1 MKLLLVEDSHRL
13 QRSLGAGLR
22 NSGYVLDQA
31 YDGEQAW
38 AFLCG
43 SEYDIVV
50 LDLMIPKI
58 DGLTLL
64 SKLRRGGIQAQ
75 VIILSARDTTED
87 RIKGLDA
94 GADDYLV
101 KPFSFDELLSRLR
114 ALSRRP
120 ISAQA
125 SLNSEIQILGV
136 VIDMKDRTVMY
147 DQQQIILT
155 PSEYNIVALL
165 AQRRGQIHTHDQLI
179 DRLYDSSSD
188 VTRNAIEAHVSALRR
203 KLKAAGAPALVE
215 NRRGFGY
222 FIAAKTAGE
231 SAANQA
237 E

>member
-31 YDGEQAW
+31 FDGDQAW
-38 AFLCG
+38 AFLCD
-43 SEYDIVV
+43 SDYDIVV
-50 LDLMIPKI
+50 LDLMIPGI

-64 SKLRRGGIQAQ
+64 SRLRQAGKTCQ

-87 RIKGLDA
+87 RITGLDA

-114 ALSRRP
+114 ALGRRTRTTET
-120 ISAQA
+120 
-125 SLNSEIQILGV
+125 SLNSTLQLNGV
-136 VIDMKDRTVMY
+136 DVDLKERIVTFDG
-147 DQQQIILT
+147 QQIVLT
-155 PSEYNIVALL
+155 PSEFNILALL
-165 AQRRGQIHTHDQLI
+165 AQRRGQLFTHDQLI
-179 DRLYDSSSD
+179 DRLYDATSD

-203 KLKAAGAPALVE
+203 KLRAVAAPALVE

-222 FIAAKTAGE
+222 FIAAGNT
-231 SAANQA
+231 
-237 E
+237 

>member
-31 YDGEQAW
+31 FDGDQAW
-38 AFLCG
+38 AFLCD
-43 SEYDIVV
+43 SDYDIVV
-50 LDLMIPKI
+50 LDLMIPGI

-64 SKLRRGGIQAQ
+64 SRLRQAGKTCQ

-87 RIKGLDA
+87 RITGLDA

-114 ALSRRP
+114 ALGRRTRTTET
-120 ISAQA
+120 
-125 SLNSEIQILGV
+125 SLNSTLQLNGV
-136 VIDMKDRTVMY
+136 DVDLKERIVTFDG
-147 DQQQIILT
+147 QQIVLT
-155 PSEYNIVALL
+155 PSEFNILALL
-165 AQRRGQIHTHDQLI
+165 AQRRGQLFTHDQLI
-179 DRLYDSSSD
+179 DRLYDATSD

-203 KLKAAGAPALVE
+203 KLRAVDAPALVE

-222 FIAAKTAGE
+222 FIATG
-231 SAANQA
+231 NT
-237 E
+237 

>member
-31 YDGEQAW
+31 FDGDQAW
-38 AFLCG
+38 AFLRD
-43 SEYDIVV
+43 SDYDIVV
-50 LDLMIPKI
+50 LDLMIPGI

-64 SKLRRGGIQAQ
+64 SRLRQAGNTCQ

-87 RIKGLDA
+87 RITGLDA

-114 ALSRRP
+114 ALGRRTRTTET
-120 ISAQA
+120 
-125 SLNSEIQILGV
+125 SLNSTLQLNGV
-136 VIDMKDRTVMY
+136 DVDLKERIVTFDG
-147 DQQQIILT
+147 QQIVLT
-155 PSEYNIVALL
+155 PSEFNILALL
-165 AQRRGQIHTHDQLI
+165 AQRRGQLFTHDQLI
-179 DRLYDSSSD
+179 DRLYDATSD

-203 KLKAAGAPALVE
+203 KLRAAGAPALVE

-222 FIAAKTAGE
+222 FIATG
-231 SAANQA
+231 NT
-237 E
+237 

>member
-31 YDGEQAW
+31 FDGDEAW
-38 AFLCG
+38 AYLCE

-64 SKLRRGGIQAQ
+64 NKLRHTGNQAQ

-87 RIKGLDA
+87 RITGLDA

-120 ISAQA
+120 RVTGA
-125 SLNSEIQILGV
+125 SLNSQLQIDGV
-136 VIDMKDRTVMY
+136 VIELKDRMVFFKH
-147 DQQQIILT
+147 QQIILT
-155 PSEYNIVALL
+155 PSEYNILALL

-179 DRLYDSSSD
+179 DRLYDSTAD

-203 KLKAAGAPALVE
+203 KLRNARAPALVE

-222 FIAAKTAGE
+222 FIAGKSAGH
-231 SAANQA
+231 SAVDTVK
-237 E
+237 

>member
-31 YDGEQAW
+31 FDGDQAW
-38 AFLCG
+38 AFLCD
-43 SEYDIVV
+43 SDYDIVV
-50 LDLMIPKI
+50 LDLMIPGI

-64 SKLRRGGIQAQ
+64 SRLRQAGNTCQ

-87 RIKGLDA
+87 RITGLDA

-114 ALSRRP
+114 ALGRRTRTTET
-120 ISAQA
+120 
-125 SLNSEIQILGV
+125 SLNSTLQLNGV
-136 VIDMKDRTVMY
+136 DVDLKERIVTFDG
-147 DQQQIILT
+147 QQIVLT
-155 PSEYNIVALL
+155 PSEFNILALL
-165 AQRRGQIHTHDQLI
+165 AQRRGQLFTHDQLI
-179 DRLYDSSSD
+179 DRLYDATSD

-203 KLKAAGAPALVE
+203 KLRAVDAPALVE

-222 FIAAKTAGE
+222 FIATG
-231 SAANQA
+231 NT
-237 E
+237 

>member
-31 YDGEQAW
+31 FDGDQAW
-38 AFLCG
+38 AFLRE
-43 SEYDIVV
+43 SDYDIVV
-50 LDLMIPKI
+50 LDLMIPGI

-64 SKLRRGGIQAQ
+64 SRLRQAGNICQ

-87 RIKGLDA
+87 RITGLDA

-114 ALSRRP
+114 ALGRRTRTTET
-120 ISAQA
+120 
-125 SLNSEIQILGV
+125 SLNSTLQLNGV
-136 VIDMKDRTVMY
+136 DVDLKERIVTFDG
-147 DQQQIILT
+147 QQIVLT
-155 PSEYNIVALL
+155 PSEFNILALL
-165 AQRRGQIHTHDQLI
+165 AQRRGQLFTHDQLI
-179 DRLYDSSSD
+179 DRLYDATSD

-203 KLKAAGAPALVE
+203 KLRAAGAPALVE

-222 FIAAKTAGE
+222 FIATG
-231 SAANQA
+231 NT
-237 E
+237 

>member
-31 YDGEQAW
+31 FDGEEAW
-38 AFLCG
+38 AFLCE
-43 SEYDIVV
+43 SEYDIVI

-64 SKLRRGGIQAQ
+64 NKLRHAGNQAQ

-87 RIKGLDA
+87 RITGLDA

-120 ISAQA
+120 RETGA
-125 SLNSEIQILGV
+125 SLDLQLQIDGV
-136 VIDMKDRTVMY
+136 VIDMNDRMVFY
-147 DQQQIILT
+147 NRQQIILT
-155 PSEYNIVALL
+155 PSEYNILALL
-165 AQRRGQIHTHDQLI
+165 SQRRGQIYTHDQLI
-179 DRLYDSSSD
+179 DRLYNSTSD
-188 VTRNAIEAHVSALRR
+188 VTRNAIEAHVSALKR
-203 KLKAAGAPALVE
+203 KLRNAGAPPLVE

-222 FIAAKTAGE
+222 FIAARSA
-231 SAANQA
+231 SAADSP

>member
-31 YDGEQAW
+31 FDGDQAW
-38 AFLCG
+38 AFLCD
-43 SEYDIVV
+43 SDYDIVV
-50 LDLMIPKI
+50 LDLMIPGI

-64 SKLRRGGIQAQ
+64 SRLRQAGNTCQ

-87 RIKGLDA
+87 RITGLDA

-114 ALSRRP
+114 ALGRRTRTTET
-120 ISAQA
+120 
-125 SLNSEIQILGV
+125 SLNSTLQLNGV
-136 VIDMKDRTVMY
+136 DVDLKERIVTFDG
-147 DQQQIILT
+147 QQIVLT
-155 PSEYNIVALL
+155 PSEFNILALL
-165 AQRRGQIHTHDQLI
+165 AQRRGQLFTHDQLI
-179 DRLYDSSSD
+179 DRLYDATSD

-203 KLKAAGAPALVE
+203 KLRAVDAPALVE

-222 FIAAKTAGE
+222 FIAAGNT
-231 SAANQA
+231 
-237 E
+237 